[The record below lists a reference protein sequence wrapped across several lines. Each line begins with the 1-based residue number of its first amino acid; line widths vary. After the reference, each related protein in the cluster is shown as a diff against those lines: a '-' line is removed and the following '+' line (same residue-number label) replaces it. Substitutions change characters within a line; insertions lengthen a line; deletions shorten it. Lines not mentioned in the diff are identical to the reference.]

1 MKVIN
6 NTRMDASRLAHLVS
20 EYDTE
25 NVTVYL
31 KNIKTGSMTP
41 YSGVCYYKIGK
52 IRVSVNPRNLYP
64 VPIRVGSPFD
74 RSSWEYYMMRTPEE
88 LMHFV
93 FLHEVSHYLDYKSG
107 ISIRC
112 KQTKADT
119 FALKKLGFIDS

>member
-6 NTRMDASRLAHLVS
+6 STQMDAGMLENLVKGH
-20 EYDTE
+20 DTGSL
-25 NVTVYL
+25 TVYL
-31 KNIKTGSMTP
+31 KDIRAGSQTP
-41 YSGVCYYKIGK
+41 YSGVCYYKLGK

-74 RSSWEYYMMRTPEE
+74 RSSWAYYMMRSAEE

-93 FLHEVSHYLDYKSG
+93 FLHEVSHYLDYRNGLSV
-107 ISIRC
+107 RC
-112 KQTKADT
+112 KQTKADR

>member
-6 NTRMDASRLAHLVS
+6 NTSMDASMLGVLVR

-31 KNIKTGSMTP
+31 KNTRAGSQTP
-41 YSGVCYYKIGK
+41 YSGVCYYKLGK

-74 RSSWEYYMMRTPEE
+74 RSSWEYYMMKTPEE

-93 FLHEVSHYLDYKSG
+93 FLHEISHYLDYRNG
-107 ISIRC
+107 IPVRC